1 MPRNDDVACLMRD
14 RAGEASSLVRLNHN
28 QEDFASSGCE
38 YRNGPVA
45 VVTTVASFAKRAA
58 GTPLTA
64 VRTETPRLTS
74 SPPSWAIYH
83 IVHSPNDIRPRRS
96 CPGHSRPHSSPERI
110 RRLMARRLA
119 ADAPWRKP
127 ITGRGD
133 YCARAGSGQDVVAA
147 DTI

>member
-1 MPRNDDVACLMRD
+1 MRD

-74 SPPSWAIYH
+74 SPP
-83 IVHSPNDIRPRRS
+83 IVGNLSYCPFPTTFDRDVLAPDIAGLIQAPNEF
-96 CPGHSRPHSSPERI
+96 G
-110 RRLMARRLA
+110 
-119 ADAPWRKP
+119 
-127 ITGRGD
+127 G
-133 YCARAGSGQDVVAA
+133 
-147 DTI
+147 

>member
-74 SPPSWAIYH
+74 SPPHRGQSI
-83 IVHSPNDIRPRRS
+83 ILSIRPTTFDRDV
-96 CPGHSRPHSSPERI
+96 
-110 RRLMARRLA
+110 LA
-119 ADAPWRKP
+119 PDIAGLIQAPNEF
-127 ITGRGD
+127 GG
-133 YCARAGSGQDVVAA
+133 
-147 DTI
+147 